1 MRTFWAGILFLVL
14 TLSGTASWA
23 EAWHLSKAEL
33 ISYGI
38 NPPMFQVL
46 DFSSDGRM
54 LLGYQATQRDEVAKG
69 ITNRLFELNLR
80 SDGKVTGVRSH
91 NLSVPAVEQIALSP
105 DGREVVVTTASG
117 AAFVVLDRATG
128 KVRTLMA
135 HEPRKPGFRSYPPI
149 LLRAG
154 GDLLATGFFYDE
166 EDYGGP
172 DSIAR
177 IDLTKSGV
185 EAFELVAEVEKLE
198 RSMKR
203 LVINAYTD
211 HETGYF
217 CVQREGSKVY
227 TLYRWKAGQEPEAF
241 DEALSV
247 PGFMP
252 KGDTLAY
259 VAQRSGGLYE
269 LVIYDGASA
278 TRRVVATSPVELGY
292 LTFSEDG
299 STVQVN
305 EITPDRKMRL
315 FTASSRTGWKY
326 QPVPDLPRSSVGNI
340 RLSRDGRWMTL
351 YNQDGLR
358 IVSLP

>member
-1 MRTFWAGILFLVL
+1 MRTFWAGILFFVL
-14 TLSGTASWA
+14 TLCGPASWA
-23 EAWHLSKAEL
+23 ESWHLSKAEL
-33 ISYGI
+33 LSHGI
-38 NPPMFQVL
+38 NPPMFQVVE
-46 DFSSDGRM
+46 FSPDGRM
-54 LLGYQATQRDEVAKG
+54 LLGYQVNLRDEVAKG

-91 NLSVPAVEQIALSP
+91 DLSVPAIEQIALSP
-105 DGREVVVTTASG
+105 DGREVVVITASG
-117 AAFVVLDRATG
+117 AAFVALDRDTG
-128 KVRTLMA
+128 EVRTLMA
-135 HEPRKPGFRSYPPI
+135 HEPRQPGFRSHPPI

-154 GDLLATGFFYDE
+154 GNLLATGFFYDE
-166 EDYGGP
+166 EDYGGS

-177 IDLTKSGV
+177 IDLTRSGL
-185 EAFELVAEVEKLE
+185 EAFELVAEIEKLE
-198 RSMKR
+198 RSLKR

-217 CVQREGSKVY
+217 CIQREGSQVY

-252 KGDTLAY
+252 KGDKLAY
-259 VAQRSGGLYE
+259 VAQRSGGVYE
-269 LVIYDGASA
+269 LVIYDGPSA
-278 TRRVVATSPVELGY
+278 TRQVVTTSPVELGY

-305 EITPDRKMRL
+305 EINEERMKL

-326 QPVPDLPRSSVGNI
+326 QPVPDLPRSSMADI
-340 RLSRDGRWMTL
+340 RLSPDGRWMSL

-358 IVSLP
+358 IISLP